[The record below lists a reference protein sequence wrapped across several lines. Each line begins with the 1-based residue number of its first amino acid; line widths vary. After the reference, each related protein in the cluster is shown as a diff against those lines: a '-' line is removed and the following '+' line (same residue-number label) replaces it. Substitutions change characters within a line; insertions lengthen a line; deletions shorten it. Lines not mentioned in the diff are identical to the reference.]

1 MKLIQRMIYAPWRH
15 VEQIVGGITGL
26 LGQMRE
32 RLRPP
37 SQPSL
42 TSVKWLSSRTIRQE
56 YFSDQFENNP
66 EVFDKEFASTI
77 DKKREEAEK
86 QFWKVALVQITITGF
101 MLLALV
107 KATVTFSI
115 LGISASDVYKL
126 RDFLLFCQ
134 AAVVSWSI
142 VLQQYHHKLED
153 ILAAWV
159 KYNTQ
164 PDEARLPM
172 LLRYFGPIETF
183 NINILPY
190 RRNQF
195 HNPATKSVF
204 RIHGTLRLLSAI
216 GFASFTMLTPLIVAI
231 GVYRD
236 PPNGWFSLAVVAYWT
251 VVALFAIASAAINV
265 FGVPYTDYSYVMK
278 LAELQKTDAA
288 SHRRVLA
295 EIKRTGQ
302 LVDF

>member
-1 MKLIQRMIYAPWRH
+1 MKLIQRTIYALRRH
-15 VEQIVGGITGL
+15 VEQIVDGVTGL

-32 RLRPP
+32 RLRSP

-56 YFSDQFENNP
+56 YFTDQFENNP
-66 EVFDKEFASTI
+66 EVFDKEFASTV
-77 DKKREEAEK
+77 DRKREEAEK
-86 QFWKVALVQITITGF
+86 QFWKVALVQITITGL

-107 KATVTFSI
+107 KATVNFSI
-115 LGISASDVYKL
+115 LGISASDAYKL

-159 KYNTQ
+159 KHNTQ

-172 LLRYFGPIETF
+172 LLRYFGPLETF

-204 RIHGTLRLLSAI
+204 RIYGTLRFLSAI

-231 GVYRD
+231 SVYRD
-236 PPNGWFSLAVVAYWT
+236 PPNGWFSLTVVAYWT
-251 VVALFAIASAAINV
+251 VVALFAVASAAINV

-278 LAELQKTDAA
+278 LAELQKSDAA

-302 LVDF
+302 LADF